1 LHHAMSRT
9 QGVKLTQKNLGRAGT
24 AFRTVDV
31 LLMKIAVLCV
41 ESVAERIP
49 GDPLNQ
55 NYKRL

>member
-1 LHHAMSRT
+1 MPRT
-9 QGVKLTQKNLGRAGT
+9 QGVKLTQKNLVRAGT

-31 LLMKIAVLCV
+31 LLMKIAVPCV